1 MSAPC
6 RASAGALASPG
17 PEPRAAGAAAA
28 EALAAV
34 GPNVLLITLDTVR
47 ADHLGSYGY
56 AGAATPRLDRLAAE
70 GLRFDRA
77 ASTQPLTLPAH
88 VSIMTGQY
96 PFRHGVRSNTNFT
109 LADDAITF
117 AEILSAAGYATGGF
131 IGAAVLDASTGVA
144 QGFDAYTDLSQ
155 LANEASRPPGRLSEV
170 ERPAEEVIDEALG
183 WIDGQSGSFFAWVHL
198 FDAHAPYD
206 PPAPFDA
213 RFASQP
219 YDGEIAYVDR
229 EVGRLFDVVDAR
241 FGPQG
246 TVVVVAADHGEGLGD
261 HGEKLHSLLVY
272 DSTIRVP
279 LILRGPGVAP
289 RTAAVARQASL
300 VDVLPTLLGLLDLDD
315 EAGGSRDGID
325 LLAAE
330 GASESELAD
339 EGRVAYSESMYPLL
353 QYGWSELR
361 ALSTTRYKYIAAPR
375 EELYDLSI
383 DPSERNN
390 LALEQPQR
398 AASMRG
404 EIDRLAAG
412 DDPAQIGRDR
422 GNNRAFD
429 AADLERLR
437 ALGYIGGAAGSGSR
451 RARGNDR
458 GATDGVNPEGSS
470 RVNPMDRIEAMESY
484 QERILEAGATLAV
497 GLSDPAQAALDSADR
512 LIPGHYVALYYRG
525 RLELARG
532 NAARA
537 IDVLEAAIDAG
548 PDFTLSYVELAK
560 SYKAAGQV
568 AEAVA
573 LLYEAG
579 ESFPQTVTFPL
590 LLATYL
596 QETGEIDEALDVYL
610 AAEALAPDEP
620 RLLGNLALLR
630 LQRGE
635 AREAEALMGR
645 LAQRTPDDP
654 EVWNRLGMV
663 RGSLGEFARAEQAFR
678 RSLSLFS
685 EQAPAHHSLGVVL
698 LRQRRTEDAIAAF
711 ERALEV
717 DPSYLPSRQEL
728 AKLRQQK

>member
-1 MSAPC
+1 MHVPQ
-6 RASAGALASPG
+6 R
-17 PEPRAAGAAAA
+17 PEP
-28 EALAAV
+28 L
-34 GPNVLLITLDTVR
+34 
-47 ADHLGSYGY
+47 S
-56 AGAATPRLDRLAAE
+56 
-70 GLRFDRA
+70 
-77 ASTQPLTLPAH
+77 
-88 VSIMTGQY
+88 
-96 PFRHGVRSNTNFT
+96 GV
-109 LADDAITF
+109 
-117 AEILSAAGYATGGF
+117 
-131 IGAAVLDASTGVA
+131 
-144 QGFDAYTDLSQ
+144 
-155 LANEASRPPGRLSEV
+155 
-170 ERPAEEVIDEALG
+170 
-183 WIDGQSGSFFAWVHL
+183 
-198 FDAHAPYD
+198 
-206 PPAPFDA
+206 
-213 RFASQP
+213 
-219 YDGEIAYVDR
+219 
-229 EVGRLFDVVDAR
+229 
-241 FGPQG
+241 
-246 TVVVVAADHGEGLGD
+246 
-261 HGEKLHSLLVY
+261 
-272 DSTIRVP
+272 
-279 LILRGPGVAP
+279 
-289 RTAAVARQASL
+289 
-300 VDVLPTLLGLLDLDD
+300 
-315 EAGGSRDGID
+315 
-325 LLAAE
+325 
-330 GASESELAD
+330 
-339 EGRVAYSESMYPLL
+339 
-353 QYGWSELR
+353 
-361 ALSTTRYKYIAAPR
+361 
-375 EELYDLSI
+375 
-383 DPSERNN
+383 
-390 LALEQPQR
+390 
-398 AASMRG
+398 
-404 EIDRLAAG
+404 AG

-484 QERILEAGATLAV
+484 QERILEAGAALAV
-497 GLSDPAQAALDSADR
+497 GLSGPAQAALDSADR

-678 RSLSLFS
+678 RSLSLFP